1 MEKLAVFYAGT
12 DLGHMAI
19 WLLLATAAGFGARKI
34 VRGKSVLGFWGDAA
48 FGLLGVFLIG
58 TLLNAFN
65 LSISSWI
72 AGLNLGPLDTVA
84 YWVDVA
90 VVAFLGALLIRG
102 ILRPVTG

>member
-1 MEKLAVFYAGT
+1 MEKLAVVYAGT
-12 DLGHMAI
+12 NLGHMAI
-19 WLLLATAAGFGARKI
+19 WLLIATVVGFAARKV
-34 VRGKSVLGFWGDAA
+34 VRGKAVLGLWGDAA

-65 LSISSWI
+65 VSISAWI

-102 ILRPVTG
+102 ILRPITG